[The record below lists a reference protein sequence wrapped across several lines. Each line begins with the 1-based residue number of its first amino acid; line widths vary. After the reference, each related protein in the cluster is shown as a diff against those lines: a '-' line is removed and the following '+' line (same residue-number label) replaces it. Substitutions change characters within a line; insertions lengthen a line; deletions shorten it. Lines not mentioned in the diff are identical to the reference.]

1 MIKKSVDVRWA
12 RSKVQ
17 LPRYQRTPALGWRA
31 MEIELRHQPSYATAR
46 VSLTPNEGIRLESDA
61 MMAMSPSINLEAKM
75 EGGLMKSLKRAAFG
89 GESFFQTTCTAG
101 PEGGWVDVAPG
112 LPGDILTVD
121 ADPTHA
127 WVLTKSSWLASA
139 TTVELD
145 TKWGGFKNLIGSEG
159 GFVVHATGTGP
170 VLANCYGA
178 LDVYELPAGYNMV
191 LDTGHLVAMAD
202 TVQMTLRKAAPGW
215 MNSIKSGEGFV
226 FDLVGPGRIYA
237 QSRNPGWFGR
247 FASASHSHGG

>member
-1 MIKKSVDVRWA
+1 MGCRRDSNERLSRA
-12 RSKVQ
+12 ASTN
-17 LPRYQRTPALGWRA
+17 LTP

-46 VSLTPNEGIRLESDA
+46 VSLSPGEGIRLESDA
-61 MMAMSPSINLEAKM
+61 MMAMSPSIQLEAKM
-75 EGGLMKSLKRAAFG
+75 EGGFMKSLKRAALG
-89 GESFFQTTCTAG
+89 GDSFFQTTCTAG
-101 PEGGWVDVAPG
+101 PEGGWLDISPG
-112 LPGDILTVD
+112 LPGDILQVE

-127 WVLTKSSWLASA
+127 WILTRSSWLASA
-139 TTVELD
+139 TGVDLD
-145 TKWGGFKNLIGSEG
+145 TKWGGFRNMAGSEG

-178 LDVYELPAGYNMV
+178 LDVFELPAGYNMV

-202 TVQMTLRKAAPGW
+202 SIQMTLRKAAPGW

-226 FDLVGPGRIYA
+226 FDLVGPGRVYA

-247 FASASHSHGG
+247 FASASHSHG